1 MRICIYS
8 SRRCKALENFSDNGV
23 VKRSHLRGIV
33 MFKRILGLFGKKDES
48 QLQRFQQ
55 LKKRTGKTSEEY
67 KIDVLS
73 AGRYGMAE
81 PSQVVGRSVSA
92 AEMDRRERM
101 LAQCSGAFEKPKDL
115 TPPATTQSAELTG
128 AGI

>member
-1 MRICIYS
+1 
-8 SRRCKALENFSDNGV
+8 
-23 VKRSHLRGIV
+23 
-33 MFKRILGLFGKKDES
+33 MFKRIMSYFSKKDDS

-55 LKKRTGKTSEEY
+55 LKKRSGKVSEEY
-67 KIDVLS
+67 RIDVLS
-73 AGRYGMAE
+73 AGRHGMDQ

-101 LAQCSGAFEKPKDL
+101 LAQCSGAYEKPKDL
-115 TPPATTQSAELTG
+115 TPPAATTPAVELTG

>member
-1 MRICIYS
+1 MS
-8 SRRCKALENFSDNGV
+8 
-23 VKRSHLRGIV
+23 
-33 MFKRILGLFGKKDES
+33 LFKKDES

-73 AGRYGMAE
+73 AGRHGMAE

-101 LAQCSGAFEKPKDL
+101 LAQCSGAYEKPKDL
-115 TPPATTQSAELTG
+115 TAAATTAAAVELTG